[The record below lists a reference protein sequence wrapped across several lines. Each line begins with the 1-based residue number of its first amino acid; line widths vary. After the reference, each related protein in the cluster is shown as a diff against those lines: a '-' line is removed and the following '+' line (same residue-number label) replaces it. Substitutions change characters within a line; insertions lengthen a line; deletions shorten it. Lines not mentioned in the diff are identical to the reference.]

1 MTSFHHGITGR
12 ESQSG
17 KIPIRDAATNIIAMI
32 AFADDADETTFPLNT
47 PVLVTSINRAL
58 PKAGTTGNLRKNL
71 EIISQITSPTLVIIR
86 ISDPFQFP
94 EFDQSLVIGT
104 TDENGKRTGL
114 QALLTVKSVL
124 GITPKI
130 ICVPDTETLDVANA
144 LGAICKRLRAYAY
157 ITPRQSSGDIL
168 EKAEDVVNFRNML
181 AFREIELI
189 WPEWTNGNVFQ
200 GAQEEEFLEPTSY
213 NIKGGAHPTG
223 ISSLTY
229 DLFIHSRK
237 IESNAIV
244 SMVDSTEISTAFT
257 DLLYSIFTKYPQIQV
272 ISSSGGQGYFHENY
286 GTVSGGEG
294 NVQKDPVR
302 LVIKQNPSRADD
314 LFPLLIDFYTSQ
326 PFVSPLELIT
336 LGLTT
341 FEGS

>member
-47 PVLVTSINRAL
+47 PVLITSINRAL

-71 EIISQITSPTLVIIR
+71 EIMAQITSPTLVIIR

-104 TDENGKRTGL
+104 TDENGQRTGL

-168 EKAEDVVNFRNML
+168 EKAEDAVNFRNML

-200 GAQEEEFLEPTSY
+200 GAQEEELLEPTSY
-213 NIKGGAHPTG
+213 HIKSGVHPTG
-223 ISSLTY
+223 TSSLTY
-229 DLFIHSRK
+229 DLFINNGK
-237 IESNAIV
+237 VESNAIV
-244 SMVDSTEISTAFT
+244 SQMDVLDIADAFM
-257 DLLYSIFTKYPQIQV
+257 DMIYSIFDKYPQIV
-272 ISSSGGQGYFHENY
+272 LVSGDGGQGYFQTY
-286 GTVSGGEG
+286 SAIDGGSGDM
-294 NVQKDPVR
+294 QKAPVR

-314 LFPLLIDFYTSQ
+314 LFPLLTDFYTSQ
-326 PFVSPLELIT
+326 PFASPIEVIS
-336 LGLTT
+336 LGLSN
-341 FEGS
+341 FNGVG